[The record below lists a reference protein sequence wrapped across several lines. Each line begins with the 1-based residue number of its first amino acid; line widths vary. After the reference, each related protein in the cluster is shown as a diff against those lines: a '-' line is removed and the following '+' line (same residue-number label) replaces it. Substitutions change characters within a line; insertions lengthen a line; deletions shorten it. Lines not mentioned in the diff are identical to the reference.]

1 MKIFKFLFLVPVI
14 TLIIIFQTT
23 LQSRYILASDV
34 RDGETVFKN
43 VCAGCHVRGGSVVL
57 KGSKSLKLSDLEKR
71 GIADV
76 NSIAKIANDGIGF
89 MKGYKNKMKIFKF
102 LFVIP
107 LITLIIIFQ
116 TSLQNRYLLA
126 SDLRDGETIFRNVCA
141 GCHVRGGSVV
151 LKGSKSLKLSDLEKR
166 GIADV
171 NSIAEIANEGIGY
184 MKGYKKKLKDG
195 EDKVLAQWIIQNA
208 EKGWE

>member
-23 LQSRYILASDV
+23 LQSRYTLASDV

-89 MKGYKNKMKIFKF
+89 MKGYKNK
-102 LFVIP
+102 
-107 LITLIIIFQ
+107 
-116 TSLQNRYLLA
+116 
-126 SDLRDGETIFRNVCA
+126 
-141 GCHVRGGSVV
+141 
-151 LKGSKSLKLSDLEKR
+151 
-166 GIADV
+166 
-171 NSIAEIANEGIGY
+171 
-184 MKGYKKKLKDG
+184 LKDG

>member
-23 LQSRYILASDV
+23 LQSRYMLASDI

-71 GIADV
+71 GISDED
-76 NSIAKIANDGIGF
+76 SIAKIANDGIGF
-89 MKGYKNKMKIFKF
+89 MKGYKNK
-102 LFVIP
+102 
-107 LITLIIIFQ
+107 
-116 TSLQNRYLLA
+116 
-126 SDLRDGETIFRNVCA
+126 
-141 GCHVRGGSVV
+141 
-151 LKGSKSLKLSDLEKR
+151 
-166 GIADV
+166 
-171 NSIAEIANEGIGY
+171 
-184 MKGYKKKLKDG
+184 LKDG
-195 EDKVLAQWIIQNA
+195 EDKVLSQWIIQNA